1 LSLDEA
7 FARAIT
13 EKEAALLRPAASQIS
28 AASKEYGFFEV
39 YVYPALDP
47 VIASSILLHV
57 LNRFKVRY
65 SVYVTPIVPRDISG
79 PAVLIGYPAAVAYE
93 VNVKRTSVLV
103 GYGEPPTGITSLTVT
118 ASNDASISGLMTGV
132 LSELT
137 VVGPVA
143 AYSLVAGFW
152 RGTNRGKKGEFTGV
166 EAGIIEVLS
175 LENIV
180 EPLFS
185 VKLVQWLFEPTENAL
200 ALTWLPYLPG
210 LTEDVDASKRFLES
224 DPRLSELK
232 GKTVEDVSE
241 EAVAVLGEK
250 LYELLKSKSRVPRRP
265 TEIIGMSYYSHRLPV
280 RDLREAAS
288 VLACTASAKGL
299 ESLLGFGIADKL
311 VYSAAYALFRLQQA
325 KTLSQYIRRLLDGER
340 RPVRRIAGVELT
352 VLPHT
357 QCVLNAEKELRSL
370 GVVKPESLAGFQYG
384 EEKYLVSMES
394 LIGYIGYEKLEE
406 LINSKCLD
414 YVDGYP
420 YGVLNEGQ
428 C

>member
-1 LSLDEA
+1 MSLDEA

-13 EKEAALLRPAASQIS
+13 EKEAALLRPAATQIS

-47 VIASSILLHV
+47 IIASSILLYV
-57 LNRFKVRY
+57 LNRFKIRY
-65 SVYVTPIVPRDISG
+65 SVYITPLPPKDISG
-79 PAVLIGYPAAVAYE
+79 PAVLIGYPASIAYE

-118 ASNDASISGLMTGV
+118 ASNDASVSGLMTGL

-152 RGTNRGKKGEFTGV
+152 KGTNRGKKGEFTGV

-175 LENIV
+175 LENII
-180 EPLFS
+180 EALFS
-185 VKLVQWLFEPTENAL
+185 VKLVQWLFEPTEHAL
-200 ALTWLPYLPG
+200 AFTWLPYLPG
-210 LTEDVDASKRFLES
+210 LTEDVSASKKFLES

-232 GKTVEDVSE
+232 GKTVEEASE
-241 EAVAVLGEK
+241 EAIALLGEK
-250 LYELLKSKSRVPRRP
+250 LYELPKSESRVPRRP

-288 VLACTASAKGL
+288 VLACSASIKGL
-299 ESLLGFGIADKL
+299 EPLLGFGLADKL
-311 VYSAAYALFRLQQA
+311 VYSAAYMSFRSQQA
-325 KTLSQYIRRLLDGER
+325 RILSQYIKRLLDEEK
-340 RPVRRIAGVELT
+340 RPTHRVSGVELT
-352 VLPHT
+352 VLPYT
-357 QCVLNAEKELRSL
+357 NCILCAEKELRSL
-370 GVVKPESLAGFQYG
+370 GVVKPESLAGFQYDEG
-384 EEKYLVSMES
+384 KYLVSMES
-394 LIGYIGYEKLEE
+394 LIEHIGYEKLEE
-406 LINSKCLD
+406 LINNKCLD
-414 YVDGYP
+414 YVNNYP
-420 YGVLNEGQ
+420 YGVLNEEQ